1 MWGSE
6 AKLQRHGGARRK
18 EQGQGVGTSKTPQAI
33 ALSNKEYRRY
43 MLSLQEA
50 AGGGQ
55 GTAVQPAQGLPSSP
69 PEPVPSRSQ
78 PRRDAKRKAPVSS
91 PSEDIYLCRIY
102 LLHFG
107 GSMLACYLEHAMH
120 SAMPATMHNA
130 AALC

>member
-1 MWGSE
+1 MN
-6 AKLQRHGGARRK
+6 
-18 EQGQGVGTSKTPQAI
+18 EQWQVVGTSKTPQAI
-33 ALSNKEYRRY
+33 ALSNEEYRRY
-43 MLSLQEA
+43 ILSLQEA
-50 AGGGQ
+50 ARGGQ
-55 GTAVQPAQGLPSSP
+55 GTAVPPPFGLPSSQ
-69 PEPVPSRSQ
+69 PEPVPSRLQ

-107 GSMLACYLEHAMH
+107 GSMLTCYLEDAMH